1 MKKTVVS
8 LTRYKKSPDSL
19 MEIISLCSGLEDL
32 KVDDH
37 VFIKPNLVGY
47 GDIFP
52 MPLFGI
58 FTTTRLLEDIIIA
71 LKDHGV
77 KSITV
82 GEGSVYIKGYRHTY
96 TTHQIFS
103 MLGYPALAKYYGVE
117 LIDMHG
123 KPFNEVVFG
132 DLTMHISR
140 PAMEADFFINM
151 PVLKTHNQS
160 ILSLGLKNLKGCI
173 STNSRRLSHSPDNKL
188 DHYLSLFVE
197 QIRPSLT
204 VLDGIYGL
212 EKDPYAG
219 SNAIRMNAIAASRD
233 PLSLDI
239 AGAHLAGYNPAD
251 IPHIK
256 ESALRNNRSLSL
268 GDIEIKGLKI
278 EELACNLRWDN
289 PWREDNSGPKAWDKI
304 GLKGVRLYKYDKT
317 LCTGCSFLYSPI
329 LLMIMSSFKGS
340 PFDNIEILTG
350 KSMSP
355 SGNAAKTM
363 LFGNCMIKKNRKNT
377 KINEAVFVKGC
388 PPTFEDTVE
397 ALIKCGIPVDLV
409 SYEKLRDSTVN
420 KYEGRAEFRDD
431 FFYFQK
437 KH

>member
-58 FTTTRLLEDIIIA
+58 FTTTRLLEDMIIA

-103 MLGYPALAKYYGVE
+103 MLGYPALAKHYGVE
-117 LIDMHG
+117 LIDMQG
-123 KPFNEVVFG
+123 KPFNEVKLG

-212 EKDPYAG
+212 EKGPYAG

-239 AGAHLAGYNPAD
+239 AGAHLAGYNPAG

-268 GDIEIKGLKI
+268 ADIEIKGLKI
-278 EELACNLRWDN
+278 EELACNLRWGN
-289 PWREDNSGPKAWDKI
+289 LWREDNSGPKAWDKI
-304 GLKGVRLYKYDKT
+304 GIKGVRLYKYDKT

-329 LLMIMSSFKGS
+329 LLMIMSSFKGR

-363 LFGNCMIKKNRKNT
+363 LFGNCMIKKNRKNI

-409 SYEKLRDSTVN
+409 SYEKLRDSNVN

-431 FFYFQK
+431 FFYFRK